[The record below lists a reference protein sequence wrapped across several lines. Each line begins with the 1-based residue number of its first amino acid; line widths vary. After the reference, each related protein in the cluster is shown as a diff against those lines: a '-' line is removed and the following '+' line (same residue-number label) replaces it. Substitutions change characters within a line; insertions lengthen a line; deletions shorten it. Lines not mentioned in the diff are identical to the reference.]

1 MADEQALPV
10 NNKKKKAAAVFVVIL
25 IIGALTL
32 FFYLRYKS
40 VHIST
45 DDAFVDGRIHT
56 IAPKIRGT
64 VKTVYV
70 NDNQQVKKGDLLLEV
85 DTEDYDAKVDEA
97 SSGLAA
103 QRSKVVQ
110 AEAAMEVASKQRT
123 QLKAA
128 VESAKAELELQ
139 KAYLQQA
146 ERDMKRAESLFK
158 EDILSKERYE
168 KIQTDNSVAVARVK
182 AAAERLKQAEAA
194 IEAHKAIFKQAEAI
208 RNAEASGIKKDE
220 AILRTAKLNQ
230 GYTKIYAPEDGYIT
244 KKSVQPGN
252 QIQPGQPLMAV
263 VSLDDIWITANY
275 KETQLTKIKHGQKV
289 TVKVDT
295 YPGKEFIGKVDS
307 IMSGTGAV
315 FSLFPPENATGN
327 FVKVV
332 QRIPVKIVLDKD
344 SDKNHILRI
353 GMSAEPTVIVE
364 K

>member
-1 MADEQALPV
+1 MADTQVLS
-10 NNKKKKAAAVFVVIL
+10 NNNRKKKAVAIFALIT

-32 FFYLRYKS
+32 FFYVRYKS

-56 IAPKIRGT
+56 IAPKVRGT
-64 VKTVYV
+64 VKAVYV
-70 NDNQQVKKGDLLLEV
+70 NDNQPVKKGDLLLDI
-85 DTEDYDAKVDEA
+85 DTADYDAKVYEA
-97 SSGLAA
+97 ESG
-103 QRSKVVQ
+103 
-110 AEAAMEVASKQRT
+110 VASQKAKLAQADAAVETEKRQT
-123 QLKAA
+123 MQLRAA
-128 VESAKAELELQ
+128 VESAKANLELQ

-146 ERDMKRAESLFK
+146 ERDLKRAEGLLK
-158 EDILSKERYE
+158 EEILSKEKHE
-168 KIQTDNSVAVARVK
+168 KIQTDAAVAYARVK
-182 AAAERLKQAEAA
+182 SAAEQLKQSEAALQAQKTAVLQAEALKLA
-194 IEAHKAIFKQAEAI
+194 SAAE
-208 RNAEASGIKKDE
+208 IKKYE
-220 AILRTAKLNQ
+220 AVLLSARLNQ
-230 GYTKIYAPEDGYIT
+230 GYAKIYAPEDGYIT

-252 QIQPGQPLMAV
+252 QIQAGQPLMAV

-275 KETQLTKIKHGQKV
+275 KETQLTKIKPGQKV

-295 YPGKEFIGKVDS
+295 YPGKEFTGKVDS

-353 GMSAEPTVIVE
+353 GMSAESTVVV